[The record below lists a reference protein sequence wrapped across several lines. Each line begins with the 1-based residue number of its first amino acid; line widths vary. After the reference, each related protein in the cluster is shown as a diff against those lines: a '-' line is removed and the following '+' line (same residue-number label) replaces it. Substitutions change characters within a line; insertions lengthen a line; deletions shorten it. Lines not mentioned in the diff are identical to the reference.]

1 MANYTLETENVTAS
15 YDPQTGLLFV
25 TYRGVMTPDV
35 TVAFY
40 RWLGDLIKT
49 ASPDDL
55 MKARGSIYD
64 FRQVKQF
71 AASNISTAQRQSQQV
86 NHAADMS
93 HIPVALITESLLQ
106 TEWVRVTMKIM
117 PDQDRKRVVKSMEEA
132 VAFIDQFHARRAPEP
147 PAENVSAVE
156 APNEASSTSADVNS
170 QPNPD

>member
-1 MANYTLETENVTAS
+1 MTNYTLETENVGAS
-15 YDPQTGLLFV
+15 YDAEKGLLFV

-40 RWLGDLIKT
+40 RWLGELLKT
-49 ASPDDL
+49 ASPEDL

-93 HIPVALITESLLQ
+93 HIPVALITETSLQ

-117 PDQDRKRVVKSMEEA
+117 PDQDRKRVVKSMEDA
-132 VAFIDQFHARRAPEP
+132 IGFIDNFHAKRAPEP
-147 PAENVSAVE
+147 PAENVSVVD
-156 APNEASSTSADVNS
+156 APKEASSPSVDVNS
-170 QPNPD
+170 QPKPD